1 MSLLKVEKN
10 KKKHF
15 THKIIHSN
23 LLAGFSDEEEF
34 FFEKNKEKALDAKG
48 TISLKAILRNKENK
62 KVRFMMIVNVHLY
75 NINWNGMQTVSK
87 CEAFIKF

>member
-1 MSLLKVEKN
+1 MKKN
-10 KKKHF
+10 
-15 THKIIHSN
+15 
-23 LLAGFSDEEEF
+23 F